1 MPPYFIST
9 LRRAINGRTRC
20 SAPPSRTES
29 FYLKIMSVQFSSILR
44 TIILIVLFRCVVQR
58 RFSTWHWAIITRK
71 RRWRLLIGPHTQI
84 SLGPEVLWGLRELRA
99 HARHF
104 QPSQLTELSFRTFL
118 LFRSPLAEAEGE
130 SVFVSSGRTHSQ
142 FALKLFALMQGNRQV
157 ACCCSHCSCAGGH
170 TTFLQKALLQ
180 LGRKTNWTA
189 DMAKQ
194 SLLWAEF
201 NSLIGRNLPL

>member
-1 MPPYFIST
+1 M
-9 LRRAINGRTRC
+9 RRVTTFFHLALSNHHKKTVTAADR
-20 SAPPSRTES
+20 A
-29 FYLKIMSVQFSSILR
+29 
-44 TIILIVLFRCVVQR
+44 
-58 RFSTWHWAIITRK
+58 
-71 RRWRLLIGPHTQI
+71 
-84 SLGPEVLWGLRELRA
+84 A
-99 HARHF
+99 HADFTRPRSAVGVESCAHATF
-104 QPSQLTELSFRTFL
+104 SHHSSLRSLFVLFL

-157 ACCCSHCSCAGGH
+157 ACCCSHCSYVCGH
-170 TTFLQKALLQ
+170 ATFLQKALLQ

-201 NSLIGRNLPL
+201 NSLIGRKKKSTFIKRARGHKIENCFVCHSALVKLQHALRQ